1 MDNGYEM
8 CEYVDEADEPFAGH
22 VVGSVDFVADDDIDE
37 VADIAVETETEVKP
51 VSVSGMLMPL
61 PKRRGRPPKSESEKA
76 SVCTVSCVMFIAA
89 FLIICALCNRVGMIY
104 IHDIYIGDICPIFPS
119 SKISDIVDIFIFLR
133 YLLYLSQNI

>member
-104 IHDIYIGDICPIFPS
+104 IHDIYRRYM
-119 SKISDIVDIFIFLR
+119 SDIFELK
-133 YLLYLSQNI
+133 NIGYC

>member
-51 VSVSGMLMPL
+51 VSVSGTLMPL

-104 IHDIYIGDICPIFPS
+104 IHDIYRRYM
-119 SKISDIVDIFIFLR
+119 SDIFELK
-133 YLLYLSQNI
+133 NIGYC